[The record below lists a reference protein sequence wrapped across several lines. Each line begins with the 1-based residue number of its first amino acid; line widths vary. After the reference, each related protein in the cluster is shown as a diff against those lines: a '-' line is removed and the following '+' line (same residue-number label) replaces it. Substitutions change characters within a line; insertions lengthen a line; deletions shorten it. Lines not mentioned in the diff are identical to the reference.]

1 MENGFAAPFTA
12 RSSTFAPGRCASG
25 RTSRREFQLLNA
37 LRGEKALRTYP
48 VLVEEGNVVV
58 DV

>member
-12 RSSTFAPGRCASG
+12 RIRYSHRGGVQVGELPAGI
-25 RTSRREFQLLNA
+25 QLLNA
-37 LRGEKALRTYP
+37 LRGEKALQTYP
-48 VLVEEGNVVV
+48 VFLVEGNVVV